1 MTIAKYVDTTHESL
15 KKRSINYVGTEVL
28 FEKEDAPVA
37 SKEYIDMMHAD
48 GKIVWANSIVYN
60 YKSVLSA
67 GHNDDVSM
75 ADDPALGWGWLAD
88 RGFDLI
94 QTDFVHQCV
103 TYLVNTGRKNK

>member
-1 MTIAKYVDTTHESL
+1 M
-15 KKRSINYVGTEVL
+15 L
-28 FEKEDAPVA
+28 FETEDAPVA

-48 GKIVWANSIVYN
+48 NKIVWVNAIVYN

-67 GHNDDVSM
+67 GHTDDVSM
-75 ADDPALGWGWLAD
+75 SESGELGWGWLAD

-103 TYLVNTGRKNK
+103 TFLEKTGRRK